1 MAGEHRLRIDTGRD
15 QAVEFVTRLA
25 EDDDFRK
32 RLQNDPKAVLWDY
45 GVEAPPELIP
55 ETVELPSKEAV
66 QNFLEGASEGVGPIQ
81 PSPAFFYPV
90 FACFFAFPFL
100 TADS

>member
-1 MAGEHRLRIDTGRD
+1 MGELRLRIDTGRD
-15 QAVEFVTRLA
+15 QAVEFVSRLA
-25 EDDDFRK
+25 NDDGFRE

-45 GVEAPPELIP
+45 GVEVPPELIP
-55 ETVELPSKEAV
+55 EEVELPSKESV
-66 QNFLEGASEGVGPIQ
+66 QSFMADASEGVGPIQ
-81 PSPAFFYPV
+81 PSPQLFFPV